1 MTTPVLNHIYN
12 GDCIVGMQSLPD
24 KCIDLVVTDPPYLMG
39 YKTNFRSNNKSHRF
53 RKGIHGDKGS
63 KGREL
68 ISSYVK
74 ECYRVLKDDSA
85 MYMFCNSNQIEFFVG
100 TAKEAGFKLKNII
113 VWVKDEHTAG
123 DLYAAFGKKYEFI
136 LLLNKGRRIFN
147 GKRLTDV
154 WSFSRVPWQH
164 QIHQNQKPL
173 ALLEQCIKYHSD
185 EDDVVLDG
193 FMGSGSTAIAARNLG
208 RNFIGWEIDK
218 EYYDVAIER
227 LRTEE
232 ATV

>member
-1 MTTPVLNHIYN
+1 MSMELNKIYN

-24 KCIDLVVTDPPYLMG
+24 KCINLVVTDPPYLMS
-39 YKTNFRSNNKSHRF
+39 YRTNSRKNKHHKSCR
-53 RKGIHGDKGS
+53 GIEGDNDFG
-63 KGREL
+63 L
-68 ISSYVK
+68 IKAYVK
-74 ECYRVLKDDSA
+74 ECYRVLKDNSA

>member
-1 MTTPVLNHIYN
+1 MSMELNKIYN
-12 GDCIVGMQSLPD
+12 GDCIVGMQSLSS
-24 KCIDLVVTDPPYLMG
+24 CSIDLVVTDPPYLMK
-39 YKTNFRSNNKSHRF
+39 YKTNHRKNKHHKFCRE
-53 RKGIHGDKGS
+53 IAGDNDFGFI
-63 KGREL
+63 EAY
-68 ISSYVK
+68 IK
-74 ECYRVLKDDSA
+74 ECYRVLKDNSA
-85 MYMFCNSNQIEFFVG
+85 MYMFCNAKQIAFFINM
-100 TAKEAGFKLKNII
+100 AKDVGFKLKNII
-113 VWVKDEHTAG
+113 IWVKNEHTAG

-173 ALLEQCIKYHSD
+173 ALLEQCIKCHSD

-208 RNFIGWEIDK
+208 RRFIGWEIDK
-218 EYYDVAIER
+218 EYYDIAQKR
-227 LRTEE
+227 LGQAKEE
-232 ATV
+232 S

>member
-1 MTTPVLNHIYN
+1 MSMELNKIYN
-12 GDCIVGMQSLPD
+12 GDCIVGMQSLSS
-24 KCIDLVVTDPPYLMG
+24 CSIDLVVTDPPYLMS
-39 YKTNFRSNNKSHRF
+39 YRTNRRKDKSHEYC
-53 RKGIHGDKGS
+53 KEIAGDNDFG
-63 KGREL
+63 L
-68 ISSYVK
+68 IESYVK

-85 MYMFCNSNQIEFFVG
+85 MYMFCNSNQIAFFVG

-113 VWVKDEHTAG
+113 VWVKDGHTAG
-123 DLYAAFGKKYEFI
+123 DLYAAFGKKYEFV
-136 LLLNKGRRIFN
+136 LLLNEGRRIFN

-185 EDDVVLDG
+185 EGDVVLDG

-227 LRTEE
+227 LQAEE
-232 ATV
+232 ATM

>member
-1 MTTPVLNHIYN
+1 MRMELNKIYN
-12 GDCIVGMQSLPD
+12 GDCIVGMQSLSS
-24 KCIDLVVTDPPYLMG
+24 CSIDLVVTDPPYLMK
-39 YKTNFRSNNKSHRF
+39 YKTNRRKDKSHRYC
-53 RKGIHGDKGS
+53 KEIAGDNDF
-63 KGREL
+63 EL
-68 ISSYVK
+68 IEAYIK
-74 ECYRVLKDDSA
+74 ECYRVLKDNSA
-85 MYMFCNSNQIEFFVG
+85 MYMFCNANQIAFFIE

-173 ALLEQCIKYHSD
+173 ALLEQCIEYHSD
-185 EDDVVLDG
+185 EGDVILDG

-227 LRTEE
+227 LRTEG